1 MLLMLRRPH
10 FGAAL
15 AIVCLCAAMQYGAY
29 IAVGDR
35 EILSGGTEAGNGVY
49 TLEEIAEPTLGALS
63 LPEAEDYAR
72 IDYGPRLRNYGLL
85 RDQSSLTCF
94 NSLRASTIGR
104 FISTAGFGYD
114 ESTTVS
120 PPDGSGA
127 LRALLSVSE
136 YHQTDGEPVPEGFV
150 YDREENGFAV
160 YVNPNAVPMGF
171 LQTVCTG
178 DAHQRM
184 DSETVGAVMLAAVT
198 LDDGQLAR
206 YGGRMEQLDVY
217 DIPDWQTSA
226 ARLRENACHSFET
239 FADGFRA
246 EIDAKEAGLL
256 VFTIPYDKGFSATV
270 DGKPAGIVP
279 CDLSFMAVWVEPGAH
294 EIAFTYR
301 TRSLTAGIALSL
313 LAACTLGIYVVLC
326 RKKRRA

>member
-1 MLLMLRRPH
+1 
-10 FGAAL
+10 
-15 AIVCLCAAMQYGAY
+15 
-29 IAVGDR
+29 
-35 EILSGGTEAGNGVY
+35 
-49 TLEEIAEPTLGALS
+49 
-63 LPEAEDYAR
+63 
-72 IDYGPRLRNYGLL
+72 
-85 RDQSSLTCF
+85 
-94 NSLRASTIGR
+94 
-104 FISTAGFGYD
+104 
-114 ESTTVS
+114 
-120 PPDGSGA
+120 
-127 LRALLSVSE
+127 
-136 YHQTDGEPVPEGFV
+136 
-150 YDREENGFAV
+150 
-160 YVNPNAVPMGF
+160 
-171 LQTVCTG
+171 
-178 DAHQRM
+178 
-184 DSETVGAVMLAAVT
+184 MLAAVT